1 MSADAKR
8 NLIVEA
14 ARKRFAH
21 FGVAKTTM
29 NEIVDDLSYS
39 KASLYYYFPDK
50 LNLYA
55 AVLEKI
61 IMESEINSDAF
72 LQSKTVEAAVN
83 QYIDIRFEF
92 FNKNYNILE
101 YLPSVNTTSKEL
113 AHIFNQVR
121 NRQIALISGILEK
134 GVKEKTL
141 QIEDIKKTTSL
152 FLDCL
157 EGLHLKALSENN
169 SFFPDKKVF
178 TALWKREKEFAEI
191 FLRGLKC

>member
-8 NLIVEA
+8 NSIIEA

-29 NEIVDDLSYS
+29 NEIADDLSYS

-61 IMESEINSDAF
+61 LMESEINTDAF
-72 LQSKTVEAAVN
+72 LEFKTVEEAVN
-83 QYIDIRFEF
+83 YYIDIRFDF

-101 YLPSVNTTSKEL
+101 YIPSVNTTSKEL
-113 AHIFNQVR
+113 AHIFNMVR
-121 NRQIALISGILEK
+121 SRQITLINTIFEK
-134 GVKEKTL
+134 GVREQSLNIT
-141 QIEDIKKTTSL
+141 DTKKMTTL

-191 FLRGLKC
+191 FLRGLSV